1 MDMNDI
7 ISMGTSAFQDK
18 LGGEGADSSAIT
30 DALSGLFSNEEG
42 GFDLG
47 SMISSVTSGE
57 EGGIGSIVS
66 SWLGDGENAGVDGSQ
81 LTELL
86 GSDKISAFAE
96 KLGIDTDTAL
106 SGLTDAVPSIVDKAS
121 EGGSLMGSLLGA
133 VTGGLGDVGG
143 SLGDI
148 ASSVADTAGDGA
160 KSGAGGIMGI
170 IGKLFGK

>member
-7 ISMGTSAFQDK
+7 ISLGTKAFQDK
-18 LGGEGADSSAIT
+18 MGGEGADSSVVT

-47 SMISSVTSGE
+47 NIISSVTGG
-57 EGGIGSIVS
+57 EGGIGSVVS
-66 SWLGDGENAGVDGSQ
+66 SWLGDGENEAVDASQ

-86 GSDKISAFAE
+86 GSDKIAAFAE

-106 SGLTDAVPSIVDKAS
+106 SGLSDAVPNIVDKAS
-121 EGGSLMGSLLGA
+121 EGGSLVGSLLSS
-133 VTGGLGDVGG
+133 VTDSLGDVSG
-143 SLGDI
+143 SVGDI
-148 ASSVADTAGDGA
+148 AGNLADSATENA
-160 KSGAGGIMGI
+160 KGGIMGI